1 MICSG
6 QITRKIALEK
16 LKRDPYPPQLLKKD
30 KEYVLNRLGF
40 SKEEFEAI
48 MREKP
53 KSHLDYPNER
63 RMIKCLTFMYRF
75 VKPFLK

>member
-1 MICSG
+1 M
-6 QITRKIALEK
+6 TRKSALEE
-16 LKRDPYPPQLLKKD
+16 LKKDSYPPQLLEKD
-30 KEYVLNRLGF
+30 KEYVLSKLGF

-63 RMIKCLTFMYRF
+63 KMIKCLTFMYRF